1 MRQFQTES
9 DAAIPTLRLRAVAEI
24 TATLVLLLAA
34 LFGISK
40 PLMKSA
46 RKGYRRGLG
55 AGGRG
60 RFVVLT
66 AIVTLVAATVGGVA
80 IWILYDT
87 GLAEQRARL
96 AETARS
102 QAHMIEAM
110 ARFDR
115 TYANYPAG
123 TVSAV
128 ITQFRDAHEPVASLG
143 FGIVVKIDLSEVRMP
158 FIEAGG
164 IVAGL
169 AVLVIIIGTG
179 FFLAVSNP
187 IINEMHQT
195 ARRLQQAQQIGRMGD
210 WSWDVAS
217 GKIHW
222 SDEIYRIFG
231 RQSGE
236 FEPTYESFTATLHEA
251 DVERIRNSEEA
262 AFAKGEKHS
271 IDLGQ
276 LTGGIAHDFN
286 NLLGIIIGNLEI
298 MKRIAKG
305 DEKILGRVETA
316 LKGARRGAELT
327 KSLLGISRQD
337 AGSTKAVSLNDL
349 ITEMREIIAKSLTG
363 KIEVQTYLAGDLD
376 LTEIDAGDFEDTIL
390 NLSINARD
398 AMPLG
403 GNLIIETSNALLD
416 EGYVKLNPDAT
427 PGNYVMLAIS
437 DTGTGMSAE
446 TLDQVFEPFYTTK
459 EKGKGTGLGLSM
471 VYGFVRR
478 SGGHIKIYSEIGNG
492 TTIRL
497 YLPRS
502 AAAVAATGR
511 AGAPGD
517 EPLPGGDETVLVV
530 DDETYLI
537 DIAVHH
543 LEDLGYRTLSADS
556 AKRALEI
563 LEGEAGIDLLFS
575 DVVMPGGMDGFDLA
589 KEALGRYPDLR
600 VLLTS
605 GFTARLEETQT
616 GDAQTKALAA
626 ALLGKPYERGELAR
640 RVRKVLDGAVGIN
653 A

>member
-376 LTEIDAGDFEDTIL
+376 LLDIL
-390 NLSINARD
+390 TRLRMKGFGLSID
-398 AMPLG
+398 
-403 GNLIIETSNALLD
+403 D
-416 EGYVKLNPDAT
+416 F
-427 PGNYVMLAIS
+427 
-437 DTGTGMSAE
+437 GTGYSS
-446 TLDQVFEPFYTTK
+446 LSQLQNVPFTELK
-459 EKGKGTGLGLSM
+459 IDGS
-471 VYGFVRR
+471 FVMR
-478 SGGHIKIYSEIGNG
+478 SGIDKETRAIVESTVDLGK
-492 TTIRL
+492 RL
-497 YLPRS
+497 DMTV
-502 AAAVAATGR
+502 VAEGVETQENWDLLEELGCDEAQGYFMGR
-511 AGAPGD
+511 PM
-517 EPLPGGDETVLVV
+517 PGGDLETWMKTW
-530 DDETYLI
+530 E
-537 DIAVHH
+537 
-543 LEDLGYRTLSADS
+543 
-556 AKRALEI
+556 
-563 LEGEAGIDLLFS
+563 
-575 DVVMPGGMDGFDLA
+575 
-589 KEALGRYPDLR
+589 
-600 VLLTS
+600 
-605 GFTARLEETQT
+605 
-616 GDAQTKALAA
+616 
-626 ALLGKPYERGELAR
+626 
-640 RVRKVLDGAVGIN
+640 
-653 A
+653 